1 MYGTLDHGV
10 MTSDHAEKRRKL
22 QAVARTKS
30 SVIRSDQFGL
40 RAAAIHHRD
49 HLISFNDAVVKTGL
63 QDIAKNGGTMSE
75 STEAASWADFERIG
89 LRAGTI
95 RRVEPFPEARKPAYK
110 LWIDFGSFGT
120 KQSSAQLTAL
130 YSAEALLGR
139 QVICATGLGAKRVAG
154 FKSEVLV
161 TGITRDDGA
170 VVLAALERPVND
182 GSPLG

>member
-49 HLISFNDAVVKTGL
+49 HLISSGSRADTLARPSGEWCN
-63 QDIAKNGGTMSE
+63 MSE
-75 STEAASWADFERIG
+75 STEPASWADFERIG

-95 RRVEPFPEARKPAYK
+95 RRVEPFLEARKPAYK

>member
-1 MYGTLDHGV
+1 M
-10 MTSDHAEKRRKL
+10 SRNAEP
-22 QAVARTKS
+22 
-30 SVIRSDQFGL
+30 
-40 RAAAIHHRD
+40 
-49 HLISFNDAVVKTGL
+49 
-63 QDIAKNGGTMSE
+63 
-75 STEAASWADFERIG
+75 ASWVDFERIG

-130 YSAEALLGR
+130 YSAETLLGR
-139 QVICATGLGAKRVAG
+139 QVICATGLGTKHIAG

-161 TGITRDDGA
+161 TGLTRNDGA
-170 VVLAALERPVND
+170 VVLAAPERPVND